1 MDVEEGQGGQGKKG
15 ASKEYIVVG
24 TAYAVD
30 GEQEPNKGRI
40 LVFEVTDKPLAE
52 GKPAAELLAA
62 EQHAPSPGR
71 RLTLVAEKQTRGA
84 VYSLNAFIGKLL
96 AGINSKVK
104 LFAFADKGPDE
115 SELVSKCGHN
125 EHLLA
130 LMVESRGDFIV
141 VADLMKSITLLVYRG
156 VDDTIEEIARDYNAN
171 WMTAVGILDDDT
183 YIGAENHLNLF
194 TVQKNSE
201 AATEEARH
209 MLKVVGEYHLGEFVN
224 KMRHGSLVMQD
235 ANAATAAGGAKQA
248 QEEAGQAQEPDKAEA
263 AGDAETLAQI
273 LSSTPKPQMVFGT
286 VNGVIGVVAQL
297 KESQYK
303 LLKRLERA
311 LAEVIQGVGG
321 LSHAAW
327 RSFSNDRKTVPSK
340 GFVDGDL
347 IEAFLDLDAADAE
360 QVLQRVNGKIAMQVD
375 EDISSILNA
384 GCGGAAVADAL
395 TLNLD
400 LDMLTRFVEDLARLH

>member
-1 MDVEEGQGGQGKKG
+1 MDVEEGHGGHGKKG

-40 LVFEVTDKPLAE
+40 LVFEVADKPLAE
-52 GKPAAELLAA
+52 GKPAAEQLAP
-62 EQHAPSPGR
+62 EQLAPSPGR

-84 VYSLNAFIGKLL
+84 VYSLNAFNGKLL

-141 VADLMKSITLLVYRG
+141 VADLMKSVTLLVYRG

-235 ANAATAAGGAKQA
+235 ANAVTAPGGAKQSLS
-248 QEEAGQAQEPDKAEA
+248 QEDGSLAQEPDKAEA

-273 LSSTPKPQMVFGT
+273 ISSTPKPQMVFGT

-347 IEAFLDLDAADAE
+347 IEAFLDLDASDAE

-384 GCGGAAVADAL
+384 AGGAADAL

-400 LDMLTRFVEDLARLH
+400 IDMLTRFVEDLARLH